1 MKKNLVNKCFDKV
14 IGYESLK
21 LELTKLLDI
30 INNPKKY
37 ERYGTSI
44 PKNFYMSGRPGL
56 GKTLIADCFMNG
68 CNRNKYIIR
77 KNEASDTF
85 IEKMKETFAKA
96 IENAPSVILLDDMD
110 KYANSDRNLRDCAE
124 YVAIQALID
133 GVEPDKVFVLATI
146 NDLNKLPESL
156 VRAKRFDRGFNL
168 RPLSGIEYK
177 ILIKQFLLNKKIADD
192 VNLDVLNRLFDG
204 CSCAEIESILNYAG
218 LDAGFKNNNKLD
230 IDSIFTA
237 YYHIKNKRDQVEVS
251 NYYFSYEDKLRVSYH
266 EAGHTFLGYLFNHNT
281 IKYCALDFNGT
292 NYDGI
297 TEYTRNINDSDGD
310 FRIRRIMIFL
320 AGKATT
326 EVIYGENDNGSY
338 SDISG
343 AYRNLNMDIIDNA
356 RNGFLEECDDEKP
369 ERIENIKSFE
379 LNRIYNNTKKI
390 ILNNIETV
398 KEIGE
403 KLAEKEYLLFPD
415 IEGIINKHKIIMPNI
430 L

>member
-177 ILIKQFLLNKKIADD
+177 TLIKQFLLNKKIADD

-251 NYYFSYEDKLRVSYH
+251 NYYFSYEDKLRVS
-266 EAGHTFLGYLFNHNT
+266 
-281 IKYCALDFNGT
+281 
-292 NYDGI
+292 
-297 TEYTRNINDSDGD
+297 
-310 FRIRRIMIFL
+310 
-320 AGKATT
+320 
-326 EVIYGENDNGSY
+326 
-338 SDISG
+338 
-343 AYRNLNMDIIDNA
+343 
-356 RNGFLEECDDEKP
+356 
-369 ERIENIKSFE
+369 
-379 LNRIYNNTKKI
+379 
-390 ILNNIETV
+390 
-398 KEIGE
+398 
-403 KLAEKEYLLFPD
+403 
-415 IEGIINKHKIIMPNI
+415 
-430 L
+430 